1 MHRNTHSSTE
11 WVFFY
16 FKKQTLF
23 PQKTLLNTIILM
35 NTFYMQVLLAERN
48 TMSQY
53 RKVMKSTRIPPSYS
67 PAKGITK
74 LLSIIAIVF
83 LLLLVIFN
91 SIYFVGETQTAVVK
105 TFGAAQEVPEK
116 GMHFKIP
123 FIQTVT
129 KVDTTIRNIYLGYGV
144 DKSGS
149 VYDVDSE
156 SVMITN
162 DMNFIDV
169 DYNVSYM
176 VTDPIKYLYNA
187 SNPEAILKN
196 LSLEVIRS
204 IVAAY
209 PVDAVL
215 TTGKTEI
222 QYNIKNML
230 ISRLEAEDIG
240 ITVVETSMQDV
251 EPPIDSVIYAFKAVE
266 TAKQEKETK
275 INNANKYR
283 NEQLPQA
290 QARADEIV
298 QSATAQATARINEA
312 NGQVARFESEYAE
325 YIKYP
330 LITKQRMFY
339 ETMEELL
346 PQLKVIIDTGTGIQK
361 YYPVEQFANINVGG

>member
-1 MHRNTHSSTE
+1 
-11 WVFFY
+11 
-16 FKKQTLF
+16 
-23 PQKTLLNTIILM
+23 
-35 NTFYMQVLLAERN
+35 
-48 TMSQY
+48 MSQY
-53 RKVMKSTRIPPSYS
+53 RKVMKSTHIPPSYS